1 MVWFFERGEEA
12 TVVEA
17 RRRPTHFE
25 VVVRR
30 PDGTET
36 VRVAKAAA
44 ELLQQLEATP
54 RQLLQDGWKPRPLN
68 PLLNVVLTPT
78 RRDVSAA

>member
-36 VRVAKAAA
+36 VRVAQAAA
-44 ELLQQLEATP
+44 ELLQQLEAAP
-54 RQLLQDGWKPRPLN
+54 RQLLRDGWKPRPSD
-68 PLLNVVLTPT
+68 PLLNVVVPHPRNVPT
-78 RRDVSAA
+78 R